1 MCEVRSKPGS
11 ENPEV
16 ITTMPRSRRD
26 EGPFGGQ
33 AEQPEKQRETMKE
46 CSTEAEGNAKEERT
60 ACRPTPQSLP
70 LQCLCTFPAQTETV
84 L

>member
-16 ITTMPRSRRD
+16 ITTMPRSRQD
-26 EGPFGGQ
+26 EGPLGGQ

-46 CSTEAEGNAKEERT
+46 CFTEAEGNAKEERT
-60 ACRPTPQSLP
+60 GTQANPAVLAFAMPMHLS
-70 LQCLCTFPAQTETV
+70 CTD
-84 L
+84 